1 MMWQAILSGLGFG
14 LMLAMV
20 PGPVFFALIQTGIAR
35 GFKYGVLFALGVALS
50 DVAFIGL
57 TYYGVSAFL
66 DDRFVRKLVG
76 LAGGL
81 VMMIFG
87 AFYFFRGARTSATY
101 EQINRQ
107 QKGGVSLVIKGFV
120 LNILNPF
127 VFFFWVGMVS
137 VISIEFGSDERLIF
151 TFFIASVVMVF
162 YVDVFKSFISN
173 IIKRFFTGRFMLILN
188 RALGVILAGVGI
200 RLIYKALTDTLLV

>member
-1 MMWQAILSGLGFG
+1 MIWQAILSGLGFG
-14 LMLAMV
+14 LMLALV

-57 TYYGVSAFL
+57 TYFGVSAFL
-66 DDRFVRKLVG
+66 DDDFIRKLLG
-76 LAGGL
+76 LTGGL

-87 AFYFFRGARTSATY
+87 AFYFFRGARTTIAY
-101 EQINRQ
+101 EQISRQ
-107 QKGGVSLVIKGFV
+107 QKGISLVIKGFV

-137 VISIEFGSDERLIF
+137 VISIEFGSDQHLIF
-151 TFFIASVVMVF
+151 TFFITSVIMVF
-162 YVDVFKSFISN
+162 CVDVFKSFISN
-173 IIKRFFTGRFMLILN
+173 LIKKFFTQRFMIILN
-188 RALGVILAGVGI
+188 RALGIILAGVGI